1 MVLTGFLGMAQNFDR
16 AKLDHYFN
24 VLEVND
30 RFMGSV
36 AVSKGGEIIYSR
48 ALGHADIDAQLKA
61 DPQTKYRIGSISKT
75 FTAVLALKAV
85 EANVL
90 DLNQKLGEF
99 FPRVPNADKISI
111 RHLLSHRSGIHNF
124 TDEPVYMTYNTRAKT
139 QEEMISIIV
148 EGGSDFEPDGRM
160 AYSNSNYVLLTFIL
174 EKVFD
179 KPFARI
185 LEDEIIAPLGL
196 GSTYMGGAID
206 SGNKESRSYRF
217 LTHWTLEPE
226 TDLSIPLGAGGVVST
241 PTDLVTF
248 SDALFGGKLIGEE
261 SLVEMMTLRDNFGLG
276 LFQIPFYDK
285 AGYGHTGGIDGFTS
299 VFSHFDDGAV
309 SYALL
314 SNGTNFNNNNISLA
328 VLSAVYDK
336 PYEVP
341 SFGDF
346 QVDPELL
353 QQYVGTY
360 STDQIPMTLTIS
372 TENGTLL
379 AQGSGQPSF
388 ALEAAEKNRLEYD
401 PAGVVIEFNPEENTL
416 TLKQFGSEF
425 LFKKD

>member
-1 MVLTGFLGMAQNFDR
+1 M
-16 AKLDHYFN
+16 
-24 VLEVND
+24 
-30 RFMGSV
+30 
-36 AVSKGGEIIYSR
+36 
-48 ALGHADIDAQLKA
+48 GHADIESQLKA
-61 DPQTKYRIGSISKT
+61 DPGTKYRIGSISKT

-85 EANVL
+85 EAKVL
-90 DLNQKLGEF
+90 DLDQKLGEF

-111 RHLLSHRSGIHNF
+111 RQLLSHRSGIHNF
-124 TDEPVYMTYNTRAKT
+124 TDDPVYLSYNTQPKNR
-139 QEEMISIIV
+139 EEMVSIIV
-148 EGGSDFEPDGRM
+148 AGGSDFEPDAKM
-160 AYSNSNYVLLTFIL
+160 AYSNSNYVLLSFIL

-185 LEDEIIAPLGL
+185 LEDEITTPLGL
-196 GSTYMGGAID
+196 GNTYMGGTID
-206 SGNKESRSYRF
+206 PGNKESRSYRF

-241 PTDLVTF
+241 PTDLVKF
-248 SDALFGGKLIGEE
+248 SDALFGGKLLGEE
-261 SLVEMMTLRDNFGLG
+261 SLGEMKTLRDNFGLG
-276 LFQIPFYDK
+276 LFHIPFYDK

-314 SNGTNFNNNNISLA
+314 SNGTNFNNNDISIA

-341 SFGDF
+341 SLGDF

-353 QQYVGTY
+353 QRYVGTY
-360 STDQIPMTLTIS
+360 ATDQIPMTLTIS
-372 TENGTLL
+372 TENGILI
-379 AQGSGQPSF
+379 AQGSDQPSF
-388 ALEAAEKNRLEYD
+388 ALEAVERNRFKYD
-401 PAGVVIEFNPEENTL
+401 PAGVVIEFYPEENTL
-416 TLKQFGSEF
+416 MLKQFGTEF